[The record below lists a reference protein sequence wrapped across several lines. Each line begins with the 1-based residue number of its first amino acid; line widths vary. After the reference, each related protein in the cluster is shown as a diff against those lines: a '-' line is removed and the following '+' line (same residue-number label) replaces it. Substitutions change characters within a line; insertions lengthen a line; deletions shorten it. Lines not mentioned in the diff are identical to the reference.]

1 MVSGRMQ
8 DGRVELER
16 SAEDRKPIVQ
26 RLTRIE
32 GQVRGIR
39 AMVEQDRYCLDELT
53 QINAVVAALREVS
66 VMIMGQHVD
75 QALQLAESEENR
87 ADALNDVR
95 AIVRAAMRAKQ

>member
-16 SAEDRKPIVQ
+16 SVEDRKPIVQ

-32 GQVRGIR
+32 GQVRGLR

-95 AIVRAAMRAKQ
+95 AIVRAAMRAKE